1 MRPVQLVRI
10 DLAGT
15 FHVPTNHHAI
25 NQAADQG
32 QEAENQEYN
41 SENPKN
47 CYIMIHVH

>member
-1 MRPVQLVRI
+1 MRPVQFIRI

-25 NQAADQG
+25 YQASDQG

-41 SENPKN
+41 SKNPKN
-47 CYIMIHVH
+47 FNIMIHVH